1 MAAKDLYEKD
11 FYKILGLGKSASGD
25 EIKKKYRSLARE
37 LHPDKTKGDA
47 AMEEKFKAVSEAYDI
62 LSDGK
67 KRAEYDQA
75 RDMFERGGFRAPQG
89 GQNFQGGDFSDI
101 FGGGNPQDI
110 FANLFGGGGRRG
122 PRKGQD
128 LQTEATITFKEAA
141 FGTTLELR
149 LSADGGPSQTISAR
163 VPAGVNDG
171 AKIRVKG
178 KGSKG
183 DAGPGDLFIMLHVK
197 PHAIFS
203 RKGENIAITVPV
215 TFTEA
220 ALGADIK
227 VPTLTGE
234 EVTLRLSPGTS
245 NGRVLRVK
253 GRGISKGA
261 TTGDLLVTVEVQVPS
276 QLDEIATEALKKY
289 AEATSEIDVRAE
301 LKPEEKVAAI
311 RELTRQGKRVAM
323 VGDGVNDA
331 PSLAVA
337 YIGVAMGARGSDA
350 ALEQADVVL
359 MHDRLENFLAAFRLS
374 QRAQRIIRQNLVLSL
389 GTVAVLVVMA
399 LLGKIP
405 LTLGVIGH
413 EGSTVVVVM
422 NSLRLLFGKNEV
434 FKSKPS

>member
-11 FYKILGLGKSASGD
+11 FYKILGVGKSASAD

-37 LHPDKTKGDA
+37 LHPDKTKGDT

-75 RDMFERGGFRAPQG
+75 RDMFERGGFRASQG

-149 LSADGGPSQTISAR
+149 LSADGGPSQNISAR

-183 DAGPGDLFIMLHVK
+183 EAGPGDLFILLHVK
-197 PHAIFS
+197 PHALFS

-220 ALGADIK
+220 TLGGDIK
-227 VPTLTGE
+227 VPTLAGD
-234 EVTLRLSPGTS
+234 EVTLRIAPGTS

-253 GRGISKGA
+253 GRGITKG
-261 TTGDLLVTVEVQVPS
+261 TTVGDLLVTIEVQVP
-276 QLDEIATEALKKY
+276 QRVEGAALEALKKY
-289 AEATSEIDVRAE
+289 AEAMSDNDVRKE
-301 LKPEEKVAAI
+301 FNTK
-311 RELTRQGKRVAM
+311 
-323 VGDGVNDA
+323 
-331 PSLAVA
+331 
-337 YIGVAMGARGSDA
+337 
-350 ALEQADVVL
+350 ALQ
-359 MHDRLENFLAAFRLS
+359 
-374 QRAQRIIRQNLVLSL
+374 
-389 GTVAVLVVMA
+389 
-399 LLGKIP
+399 
-405 LTLGVIGH
+405 
-413 EGSTVVVVM
+413 
-422 NSLRLLFGKNEV
+422 
-434 FKSKPS
+434 

>member
-11 FYKILGLGKSASGD
+11 FYKILGVGKSANGD

-183 DAGPGDLFIMLHVK
+183 DAGPGDLFILLHVR

-203 RKGENIAITVPV
+203 RKGENIALTVPV

-220 ALGADIK
+220 ALGGDIK
-227 VPTLTGE
+227 VPTLTGD
-234 EVTLRLSPGTS
+234 EVTLRIAPGTS

-253 GRGISKGA
+253 GRGITKG
-261 TTGDLLVTVEVQVPS
+261 TTVGDLLVTIEVQVP
-276 QLDEIATEALKKY
+276 QRVEGEALDALKKY
-289 AEATSEIDVRAE
+289 AEATADQEVRKE
-301 LKPEEKVAAI
+301 FNTK
-311 RELTRQGKRVAM
+311 
-323 VGDGVNDA
+323 
-331 PSLAVA
+331 
-337 YIGVAMGARGSDA
+337 
-350 ALEQADVVL
+350 ALQ
-359 MHDRLENFLAAFRLS
+359 
-374 QRAQRIIRQNLVLSL
+374 
-389 GTVAVLVVMA
+389 
-399 LLGKIP
+399 
-405 LTLGVIGH
+405 
-413 EGSTVVVVM
+413 
-422 NSLRLLFGKNEV
+422 
-434 FKSKPS
+434 